1 MQFVFFTDRDKLF
14 VLINKLGITVVNGFK
29 EYKKNAVFFI
39 MWKKCA
45 KKEWYLLKKLD
56 FIMNIIISALC
67 RLIVL

>member
-1 MQFVFFTDRDKLF
+1 MQFVFFTDRDKLI

-45 KKEWYLLKKLD
+45 KKE
-56 FIMNIIISALC
+56 
-67 RLIVL
+67 